1 MRSVGAI
8 LLGLCAAFA
17 CASVPLP
24 NDALEA
30 QRVRQVVET
39 MQSAIDRQDPG
50 AYMAMI
56 DPSDPVLI
64 TEHRAWFADLDVSPV
79 DDLRVELDAQ
89 AQVVLDDDGSV
100 IAPLVFSWQVPSEE
114 KPRRYEMPA
123 RFAPIGSTKG
133 QWHFT
138 GRAWEIALLDTPGVR
153 IYCDEVHHDIAQ
165 LAMER
170 VPAIR
175 DAIAQDMGIDP
186 NGGDLHEVVVKIYPK
201 MRELQ
206 ASIYPSYTAGISG
219 WNEPGESIKILGRD
233 EMGQDRLDPLLAHE
247 IGHAVSFEY
256 GPVIN
261 AAPWWS
267 LEGVAEVAAGL
278 FRDSW
283 ERKNKR
289 IVRLAETDNL
299 RRWEQLGDFKGEAV
313 SHGMHVYLQGWSM
326 IDYIDRTFGK
336 DTRNAW
342 FTRLGHGD
350 TLDEASTTVMAIPF
364 EQLSDQWRRSLLE
377 QVSDD
382 EDQGASGS

>member
-1 MRSVGAI
+1 
-8 LLGLCAAFA
+8 
-17 CASVPLP
+17 
-24 NDALEA
+24 
-30 QRVRQVVET
+30 
-39 MQSAIDRQDPG
+39 
-50 AYMAMI
+50 
-56 DPSDPVLI
+56 
-64 TEHRAWFADLDVSPV
+64 
-79 DDLRVELDAQ
+79 
-89 AQVVLDDDGSV
+89 
-100 IAPLVFSWQVPSEE
+100 
-114 KPRRYEMPA
+114 
-123 RFAPIGSTKG
+123 
-133 QWHFT
+133 
-138 GRAWEIALLDTPGVR
+138 
-153 IYCDEVHHDIAQ
+153 
-165 LAMER
+165 
-170 VPAIR
+170 
-175 DAIAQDMGIDP
+175 
-186 NGGDLHEVVVKIYPK
+186 
-201 MRELQ
+201 
-206 ASIYPSYTAGISG
+206 
-219 WNEPGESIKILGRD
+219 
-233 EMGQDRLDPLLAHE
+233 MGQDRLDPLLAHE